1 MYNKNRKYSVLPIII
16 NIVISAL
23 SLVGA
28 ALYLRLVGGD
38 VLNVG
43 LVAAAICVVLQIL
56 FSLGYRFFSINT
68 RIGMGE
74 AMTPALGN
82 MTLDLMI
89 RLDLPVLILDEN
101 RRIVWYNKSFT
112 ARAGVKSVFYGK
124 RFEEYCPTSLEEIL
138 SSDQNDG
145 VTVAAFDGYY
155 TVKAY
160 PTRVDESNFT
170 ITVWQDTTELFEA
183 RRLLEEEDT
192 QVAYIVI
199 DNLDEIL
206 RYVRDKYRSASG
218 DVADILKSWVDSV
231 DGIIK
236 EYERDKFVFLFAA
249 KHLDEF
255 VESKFDILD
264 RVREIRVGDGNLPI
278 TVSMGISG
286 MGSSLAEKEMNAHAA
301 LDTALQRGG
310 DQVVVR
316 RSGENEIYGGRVQTS
331 QKRTKVRAR
340 VFADQLASMIA
351 ASSNVLVM
359 AHTHPDFDAIGASV
373 GIARLCFFCGV
384 PVNIITDPDSSD
396 LAKCADRLSGLSEYK
411 KKGVFV
417 DSCEG
422 QELLE
427 SDTLLIIVDVNNP
440 TQFQAPYVAENAGKI
455 VVIDHHRKTGEANY
469 NPAVAYIEPA
479 ASSASELVA
488 EVLEHCLPG
497 TELPREEADLMLAGI
512 MLDTKQF
519 MRNTGSRTFGA
530 ALYLRSEGANPTL
543 AQELFRTE
551 LSDLMREAAFESNV
565 IIYRSGLAIAQGG
578 SDGGSKDRIAAAKAA
593 DKLLSVDGI
602 EASFVVCSMDQVIH
616 VSARSAGKINV
627 QLILEKL
634 GGGGHFDSAATQFR
648 NITVKEALERLKGAI
663 DAYLDETHSNSN

>member
-23 SLVGA
+23 AVIGG
-28 ALYLRLVGGD
+28 ALYVRYAGGD
-38 VLNVG
+38 VLYTG
-43 LVAAAICVVLQIL
+43 LVTAGICIALQVV

-68 RIGMGE
+68 RAGIGE
-74 AMTPALGN
+74 SMTPALGN

-89 RLDLPVLILDEN
+89 RLNLPVLILDEN
-101 RRIVWYNKSFT
+101 ERIVWYNKSFT
-112 ARAGVKSVFYGK
+112 SRAGVKSVFYGK
-124 RFEEYCPTSLEEIL
+124 RFEEYSSVSLSEI
-138 SSDQNDG
+138 SGYDDPDG
-145 VTVAAFDGYY
+145 MLISAFDGYY
-155 TVKAY
+155 TVKTY
-160 PTRVDESNFT
+160 PTTVDESNFT
-170 ITVWQDTTELFEA
+170 ITVWQDSTELFEA
-183 RRLLEEEDT
+183 RRLIEEEDT

-199 DNLDEIL
+199 DNLEEII

-218 DVADILKSWVDSV
+218 DVADILKSWADSV

-236 EYERDKFVFLFAA
+236 EYERDKFVFLFAS
-249 KHLDEF
+249 KHLDSF
-255 VESKFDILD
+255 IESKFDILD

-278 TVSMGISG
+278 TISMGISG

-316 RSGENEIYGGRVQTS
+316 RSGENEIYGGRVQTA

-340 VFADQLASMIA
+340 VFGDQLTSMIA

-359 AHTHPDFDAIGASV
+359 AHVHPDFDAIGASV

-384 PVNIITDPDSSD
+384 PVNIITDLESAD
-396 LAKCADRLSGLSEYK
+396 LAKCSERLGGLAEYQK
-411 KKGVFV
+411 GGVFV
-417 DSCEG
+417 DASEG

-427 SDTLLIIVDVNNP
+427 SETLLIIVDVNNP
-440 TQFQAPYVAENAGKI
+440 TQFQAPFVAENAGKI
-455 VVIDHHRKTGEANY
+455 VVIDHHRKTGETEY

-479 ASSASELVA
+479 ASSTSELVA
-488 EVLEHCLPG
+488 ELLEHCLPG
-497 TELPREEADLMLAGI
+497 TTLPREEADLMLAGI

-543 AQELFRTE
+543 AQELFRTD
-551 LSDLMREAAFESNV
+551 LSDLIREAAFESNV
-565 IIYRSGLAIAQGG
+565 IIYRGSLAIAQGG
-578 SDGGSKDRIAAAKAA
+578 SDGGAKDRIAAAKAA

-602 EASFVVCSMDQVIH
+602 AASFVVCAMDQVIH

-663 DAYLDETHSNSN
+663 DAYLDETVN

>member
-28 ALYLRLVGGD
+28 ALYMRYVGGD
-38 VLNVG
+38 ILVCG
-43 LVAAAICVVLQIL
+43 LVTAGICVALQIV
-56 FSLGYRFFSINT
+56 FSLGYRFFSINM
-68 RIGMGE
+68 RVGIGE
-74 AMTPALGN
+74 TMTPALGN

-89 RLDLPVLILDEN
+89 RLNFPVLILDEN
-101 RRIVWYNKSFT
+101 QRIVWYNKSFT
-112 ARAGVKSVFYGK
+112 SLAGVKSVLYGK
-124 RFEEYCPTSLEEIL
+124 RFEEYCPSPL
-138 SSDQNDG
+138 SDITAAEASDG
-145 VTVAAFDGYY
+145 LAVEAFDGYY

-160 PTRVDESNFT
+160 PTTVDESSFT

-183 RRLLEEEDT
+183 RRLIEEEDT

-199 DNLDEIL
+199 DNLEEII

-218 DVADILKSWVDSV
+218 DVADILKNWADSV
-231 DGIIK
+231 DGVIK

-255 VESKFDILD
+255 IESKFDILD
-264 RVREIRVGDGNLPI
+264 RVREIRVGDASLPI
-278 TVSMGISG
+278 TVSIGISG
-286 MGSSLAEKEMNAHAA
+286 MGATLAEKEMNAHAA

-316 RSGENEIYGGRVQTS
+316 RSGENEIYGGRVQTA

-340 VFADQLASMIA
+340 VFADQLASVIA

-359 AHTHPDFDAIGASV
+359 AHSHPDFDAIGASA

-384 PVNIITDPDSSD
+384 PVNIITDVESPDF
-396 LAKCADRLSGLSEYK
+396 AKCADRLSTVSEYRK
-411 KKGVFV
+411 GGVFV
-417 DSCEG
+417 DASEG

-427 SDTLLIIVDVNNP
+427 SETLLIVVDVNNP
-440 TQFQAPYVAENAGKI
+440 TQFQAPFVAENAGKI
-455 VVIDHHRKTGEANY
+455 VVIDHHRKTGELGY
-469 NPAVAYIEPA
+469 NPSVAYIEPA

-488 EVLEHCLPG
+488 EVLEHCLPATG
-497 TELPREEADLMLAGI
+497 LAREEADLMLAGI

-565 IIYRSGLAIAQGG
+565 IIYRTNIAIAQGG
-578 SDGGSKDRIAAAKAA
+578 SDGGPKDRIAAAKAA
-593 DKLLSVDGI
+593 DKLLSVDGVS
-602 EASFVVCSMDQVIH
+602 ASFVVCAMDQVIH

-663 DAYLDETHSNSN
+663 DAYLDETAN